1 MKYRRLTIEE
11 LKELEKQFHLFL
23 AAHSIPAMDWQ
34 KMKSNEPDKA
44 EKLIDEFSD
53 FIFEN
58 VLDKVEFLEYRNKDQ
73 IQIVDTRSD
82 RMKMK
87 GIKIVGNKKIDLQE
101 DKPALELKAE
111 LMKHGGKVQMISG
124 EKKFGEDPNMDKFK
138 LMQKGFLITKDP
150 TLYQTLSSLQ
160 EEE

>member
-11 LKELEKQFHLFL
+11 LKDLEKQFHLFL

-34 KMKSNEPDKA
+34 KMKSNEPQKA
-44 EKLIDEFSD
+44 EKFIDEFSD
-53 FIFEN
+53 FIIEN
-58 VLDKVEFLEYRNKDQ
+58 VLEKVEFLEYRNKNQ
-73 IQIVDTRSD
+73 IQIVDVRSD

-87 GIKIVGNKKIDLQE
+87 GIKIVGNQKINLQE
-101 DKPALELKAE
+101 DRPPLELKAE
-111 LMKHGGKVQMISG
+111 LIKHGGKVQMISAD
-124 EKKFGEDPNMDKFK
+124 KKFSNDPNKDKFG